1 MENRYRTLQT
11 LAAIVAE
18 TAHPTQYQCTIREMI
33 LHSVF
38 DWNLI
43 HSHLKSLAEEG
54 LVNISQG
61 EMLQFS
67 ITSAGISRAEGFY
80 SAPDNALTFVY
91 SEVVPA

>member
-33 LHSVF
+33 LRSVF

-43 HSHLKSLAEEG
+43 HSHLKLLADEG

-61 EMLQFS
+61 DLLQFS
-67 ITSAGISRAEGFY
+67 ITQAGIDRSDNFFSG
-80 SAPDNALTFVY
+80 PDNTLRFIY
-91 SEVVPA
+91 SEIASA